1 MAAERHSAS
10 ALAGIDLPPI
20 NVQSMA
26 KRTETDPI
34 ALFAEWMAKAEASEP
49 NEPTAMAL
57 ATATAE
63 GIPSVRIVL
72 MRGYDERGFVFY
84 TNTQSRKGD
93 EIGANANAALCL
105 HWKSLGRQVRI
116 EGPITPV
123 EAHEAD
129 AYFASRARGSQIG
142 AWASEQSRPM
152 ATRLALEKRVAKFA
166 GKFGLGKVPRP
177 EHWSGYRVT
186 PRHIEFWREARFRLH
201 ERIVYHRG
209 EDGWT
214 SQRLF
219 P

>member
-1 MAAERHSAS
+1 
-10 ALAGIDLPPI
+10 
-20 NVQSMA
+20 MA
-26 KRTETDPI
+26 KRTKTDPI

-49 NEPTAMAL
+49 NEPSAMAL

-63 GIPSVRIVL
+63 GLPSVRIVL

-93 EIGANANAALCL
+93 EIGANPNAALCL

-116 EGPITPV
+116 EGPLVPV

-166 GKFGLGKVPRP
+166 GKFGIGKVPRP
-177 EHWSGYRVT
+177 EHWSGYRLT